1 MECMKTTQT
10 PIKSAIYRQSKM
22 HHEKVHP
29 KDRANNISRV
39 LLWWIVD
46 LLWRGNKNPLNQEDL
61 NSVREDASA
70 ANQTKRLEEIWNNEK
85 ISARQQN
92 RKPKLWKAM
101 IKYFTWHE
109 HVHVN
114 FLMLLNV
121 FGTGMHFYSV
131 TNLIKAIG
139 SNLEQGTHSPNE
151 YLIFIGGMIIG
162 SLCTVLG
169 AQHFCLTL
177 SMLGIKA
184 RAALVGL
191 IYKKVRSIGL

>member
-1 MECMKTTQT
+1 MSV
-10 PIKSAIYRQSKM
+10 KSAICRQPKM

-29 KDRANNISRV
+29 KDRANIISRV

-61 NSVREDASA
+61 DPVREDDSA
-70 ANQTKRLEEIWNNEK
+70 AHQTKRLEEIWNNEK
-85 ISARQQN
+85 ISARQKN

-101 IKYFTWHE
+101 IKYFTWQE

-121 FGTGMHFYSV
+121 FGTGMYYYSV
-131 TNLIKAIG
+131 TNLMRAIG

-151 YLIFIGGMIIG
+151 YLIFIGGMTIG
-162 SLCTVLG
+162 SFCEVLG
-169 AQHFCLTL
+169 SQHSCLIL
-177 SMLGIKA
+177 PMLGIKA

-191 IYKKVRSIGL
+191 IYKKVRHV